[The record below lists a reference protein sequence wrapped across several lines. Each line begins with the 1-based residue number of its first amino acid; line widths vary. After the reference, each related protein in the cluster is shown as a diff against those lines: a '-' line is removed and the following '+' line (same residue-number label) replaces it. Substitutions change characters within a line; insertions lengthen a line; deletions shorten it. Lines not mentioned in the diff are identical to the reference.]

1 MNRMLAVCALAAVV
15 TWAQDANAGRALGV
29 VTKIDA
35 AARQVVLKTDAGAE
49 VTVALH
55 ASASFRRVAPGETDL
70 RNAAVI
76 ALTDIGVGDRVL
88 ARGKSAAD
96 QKSVEANLIVVMSQG
111 DIAKK
116 QAADRAD
123 WDRRGADGVVTA
135 VTSGEVT
142 INFRGKPLTIVP
154 AANAIVRR
162 YAPDSVKFADAK
174 ASALAEIK
182 AGDQV
187 RARGGKTEDGSKM
200 TADEIVSGSF
210 RTIAGVILSTD
221 AQKNEIR
228 INDLETKKP
237 VVVKIQEDSNV
248 KKLAPQAAQLIAAR
262 VHGVTEGAPGGGGG
276 GRGGAGG
283 DLQQMLDRMPAI
295 TLADLKNG
303 DAIVVS
309 STVGAAADQ
318 VTAITLLAGVEPILT
333 KPGTRQMSLGDWNMG
348 EIGGGI
354 GEP

>member
-1 MNRMLAVCALAAVV
+1 
-15 TWAQDANAGRALGV
+15 
-29 VTKIDA
+29 
-35 AARQVVLKTDAGAE
+35 
-49 VTVALH
+49 
-55 ASASFRRVAPGETDL
+55 
-70 RNAAVI
+70 
-76 ALTDIGVGDRVL
+76 
-88 ARGKSAAD
+88 
-96 QKSVEANLIVVMSQG
+96 
-111 DIAKK
+111 
-116 QAADRAD
+116 
-123 WDRRGADGVVTA
+123 
-135 VTSGEVT
+135 VT
-142 INFRGKPLTIVP
+142 ISVRGLGGAKPLTIVP

-174 ASALAEIK
+174 ASAFAQIK

-187 RARGGKTEDGSKM
+187 RARGGRTEDGNKM

-210 RTIAGVILSTD
+210 RTIAGVILSMD

-228 INDLETKKP
+228 VNDLETKKP
-237 VVVKIQEDSNV
+237 VVVKIQPDSSV

-262 VHGVTEGAPGGGGG
+262 VHGVTEATAGAAPAGGGG

-283 DLQQMLDRMPAI
+283 DLQQMLDRMPPI
-295 TLADLKNG
+295 TLAELNNG

-333 KPGTRQMSLGDWNMG
+333 KPGTRQMSLGDWNMSDVA
-348 EIGGGI
+348 GGI

>member
-1 MNRMLAVCALAAVV
+1 MNRILAVCALAAAAA
-15 TWAQDANAGRALGV
+15 WAQDANAGRALGV
-29 VTKIDA
+29 VTRIDA

-49 VTVALH
+49 VTVALA

-123 WDRRGADGVVTA
+123 WDRRGANGVVTA

-142 INFRGKPLTIVP
+142 ITFRGKPLTIVP

-174 ASALAEIK
+174 ASTLAQIK

-187 RARGGKTEDGSKM
+187 RARGGRTEDGSKL

-210 RTIAGVILSTD
+210 RTIAGVILSMD
-221 AQKNEIR
+221 AQNNEIR

-237 VVVKIQEDSNV
+237 VVVKIQEDSSV

-262 VHGVTEGAPGGGGG
+262 VHGTTEAAAGGG

-303 DAIVVS
+303 DAIVVA
-309 STVGAAADQ
+309 STVGAAVDQ